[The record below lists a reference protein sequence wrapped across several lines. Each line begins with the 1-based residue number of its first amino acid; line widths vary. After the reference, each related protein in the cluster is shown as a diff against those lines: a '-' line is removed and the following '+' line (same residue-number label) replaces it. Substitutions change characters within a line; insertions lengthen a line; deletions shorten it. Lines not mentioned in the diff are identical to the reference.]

1 MKKQIFALI
10 VGLVMAVS
18 SHAQSVKADY
28 WVKSGKGKI
37 TQTGSV
43 FASMKISEKLSY
55 TNFMLVS
62 TSGFAEAQFG
72 LSAKIASN
80 TFFGVSAGFQNSG
93 SARFGS
99 SFFTKQGSYS
109 LLLIGEYGV
118 DGSYWYNYY
127 LKKTN
132 GNFSFGWFGRRFVGH
147 GLRIDHSFGKVNFWS
162 AVTYDF
168 EAGTPNTSVGVYV
181 KF

>member
-1 MKKQIFALI
+1 MRKLFLAFVWTIT
-10 VGLVMAVS
+10 VS
-18 SHAQSVKADY
+18 GFSQSVKADY
-28 WVKSGKGKI
+28 WVKPGRKTI
-37 TQTGSV
+37 QTGSL
-43 FASMKISEKLSY
+43 FITLKISEKLSY

-72 LSAKIASN
+72 LSAKIAPN

-118 DGSYWYNYY
+118 GGSYWYNYY
-127 LKKTN
+127 LKKS
-132 GNFSFGWFGRRFVGH
+132 FKKHSFGVFGRRFVGH
-147 GLRIDHSFGKVNFWS
+147 GLRSDFSFGKINLWV
-162 AVTYDF
+162 AGVYDF
-168 EAGTPNTSVGVYV
+168 EARTFNTPAGVYV
-181 KF
+181 KFVFP